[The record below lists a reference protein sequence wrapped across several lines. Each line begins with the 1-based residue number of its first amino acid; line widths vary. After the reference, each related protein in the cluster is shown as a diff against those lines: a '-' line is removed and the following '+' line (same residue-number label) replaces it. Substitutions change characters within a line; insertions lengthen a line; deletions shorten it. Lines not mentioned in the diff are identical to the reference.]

1 MSAWQ
6 TPSRFRYRAL
16 GFAISALSVFIL
28 GVILFWTL
36 EHTDIVAFVTVLLA
50 AAVLEAFLVFS
61 LFKATS
67 VPENKIGD
75 QRAGSRKVATP
86 ILANIEKLG
95 FLVGTGTEKY
105 PQ

>member
-1 MSAWQ
+1 VL
-6 TPSRFRYRAL
+6 YL
-16 GFAISALSVFIL
+16 AISALSVFIL

-50 AAVLEAFLVFS
+50 ATVLEALLVFS
-61 LFKATS
+61 LLKATS
-67 VPENKIGD
+67 DPESSSSTGD
-75 QRAGSRKVATP
+75 QRTGSRRLASP

-95 FLVGTGTEKY
+95 FLVGTRTEKY

>member
-6 TPSRFRYRAL
+6 KPSKFRHHVL
-16 GFAISALSVFIL
+16 CLAISVLSVFIL
-28 GVILFWTL
+28 AVILFWTL

-50 AAVLEAFLVFS
+50 ATVLEAFLVFS

-67 VPENKIGD
+67 VPENSIGD
-75 QRAGSRKVATP
+75 RRTASRGLATP
-86 ILANIEKLG
+86 ILANLEKFG